1 MENRGGIVK
10 QFLRLM
16 TTNMIIFAVAVLS
29 GCEGEGDGSAPE
41 NLVLTGTN
49 YGQEVLLS
57 WDEPSSGPSGDYLI
71 YFRGID
77 TTDFALGATI
87 SGDTLEYAHDPAGMT
102 GDYYVAARFG
112 NTEYSSDTVTTL
124 PVHTDIVLLSE
135 LNEAGQ
141 SGYGWDLTG
150 DFSGSAYDLIEVSN
164 ASLVDFYITN
174 FENDSPSGP
183 WPAPWYI
190 ASPDTAVD
198 DPGGSSVPQAEWRQ
212 NWFSDPLLDPQ
223 AILPN
228 FAATTYFKCM
238 DGIENDTTYIGIYLG
253 AEQHYALAK
262 FFDAD
267 TTAGTIRVETWFQT
281 VPDLRLVAH

>member
-1 MENRGGIVK
+1 MKQSLRFLTVNIVI
-10 QFLRLM
+10 LA
-16 TTNMIIFAVAVLS
+16 IAILS
-29 GCEGEGDGSAPE
+29 GCEGEGDGSAPQ

-57 WDEPSSGPSGDYLI
+57 WEEPPGGPPGNYLI

-77 TTDFALGATI
+77 TTDFVLGTTI
-87 SGDTLEYAHDPAGMT
+87 NGDTLEYTHDPAGLT

-112 NTEYSSDTVTTL
+112 STEYSSDTLTTI
-124 PVHTDIVLLSE
+124 PVYTDIMQISE
-135 LNEAGQ
+135 LNAAGE

-150 DFSGSAYDLIEVSN
+150 DFNGSLYSITSASN

-174 FENDSPSGP
+174 FANDPAGGP

-223 AILPN
+223 AMLPN

-238 DGIENDTTYIGIYLG
+238 NGIENDTTYIGIYLG
-253 AEQHYALAK
+253 AEQHYALVK
-262 FFDAD
+262 FFAAD
-267 TTAGTIRVETWFQT
+267 TTTGNIQVETWFQT